1 MTDQLLTRR
10 AALLLPLILAACGS
24 DEEPPGTFPPLRY
37 DYLPPI
43 GLNVAAIDIRQQFVP
58 SGARPDVTGQD
69 PVTPIA
75 ALRAMAEDRL
85 KALGTSQRATFA
97 ILDGTLT
104 RSGDAIDGS
113 MLVALTIYGDDGR
126 LLGEARAQVNRH
138 RTGDIDSLHRT
149 LYDFTKAMMDSMNVE
164 FEYQVRHTL
173 KAFIIEAAAP
183 EAPVQQTPLNGN
195 QPPPPSGSQPPS
207 TPPASGL
214 QPPSGPTQLAPPASP
229 PGSGMPSPDPYSTM
243 PQPDPYAVQPDP
255 YGAPPDPYGAPR

>member
-1 MTDQLLTRR
+1 LTDQLLTRR

-24 DEEPPGTFPPLRY
+24 DEEPPGSFPPLRY

-58 SGARPDVTGQD
+58 SGARPDVTAQD

-75 ALRAMAEDRL
+75 ALRAMGEDRL

-104 RSGDAIDGS
+104 QRGDSIDGS
-113 MLVALTIYGDDGR
+113 MLVALTIYSDDGR

-138 RTGDIDSLHRT
+138 RSGDINSLHRT

-173 KAFIIEAAAP
+173 KAFIIEPAAP

-195 QPPPPSGSQPPS
+195 QPPPPS
-207 TPPASGL
+207 SGL
-214 QPPSGPTQLAPPASP
+214 QPPSSSLQPPSSAPTQLAPPASAP
-229 PGSGMPSPDPYSTM
+229 DSGMPAPDPYSTM
-243 PQPDPYAVQPDP
+243 PPPDPYAVQPNP
-255 YGAPPDPYGAPR
+255 YGAPPNPYSAPR